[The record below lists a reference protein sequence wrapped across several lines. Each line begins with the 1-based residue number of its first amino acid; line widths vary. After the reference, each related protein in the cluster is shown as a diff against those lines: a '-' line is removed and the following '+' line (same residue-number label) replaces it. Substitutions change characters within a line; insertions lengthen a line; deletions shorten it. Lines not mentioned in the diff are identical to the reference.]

1 MCLVTNVKNVKA
13 DKTTA
18 VGILQIFLGGILIIA
33 SIVIALIGAVWSFI
47 IDGTGSTTAII
58 TLACL
63 VGGVLLIMRGSM
75 NYKLANRFR
84 KAYIAMGENTV
95 IKLSALEQELDLNR
109 DKVIKTL
116 RLQISRRYWTE
127 AYLDEEN
134 GVLVR
139 GYSPTHLKSESNNQA
154 ISELLDKANGYIHEM
169 VTINRVIEDEELN
182 NQVETLVSLS
192 KQIYEYIDK
201 NQEKSGQV
209 RQLTNYF
216 LPTTVELLTTYSE
229 LQEQTV
235 KSDSMASS
243 MQEIKD
249 MMSTIESAFRKQLD
263 AIYGDKVLDA
273 SVEIEVMKGIMT
285 DS

>member
-1 MCLVTNVKNVKA
+1 MTNVKNAKA

-18 VGILQIFLGGILIIA
+18 VGILQIFLGGVLILA
-33 SIVIALIGAVWSFI
+33 SLIIALIGAAWSFI
-47 IDGTGSTTAII
+47 FDVTGSTTAII

-63 VGGVLLIMRGSM
+63 VSGILLIWRGGM

-84 KAYIAMGENTV
+84 RAYVAMGENTV
-95 IKLSALEQELDLNR
+95 IKLSVLEQKLDLNR
-109 DKVIKTL
+109 DKLVKSL

-127 AYLDEEN
+127 TFLDEEN

-139 GYSPTHLKSESNNQA
+139 GYNPTHLKSESNNQA
-154 ISELLDKANGYIHEM
+154 ISEILNKANGYIHEM
-169 VTINRVIEDEELN
+169 VTINRVIDDEDLKV
-182 NQVETLVSLS
+182 QVDTLASLS

-201 NQEKSGQV
+201 NQEKVSQV

-216 LPTTVELLTTYSE
+216 LPTTVELLTTYRE

-235 KSDSMASS
+235 KSDNMANS

-249 MMSTIESAFRKQLD
+249 MMATIESAFRKQLD

-273 SVEIEVMKGIMT
+273 SVEIEVMKGIMK
-285 DS
+285 DG